1 MRPAIQDRA
10 AVCAKKMP
18 VEPGK
23 SKEKGQTMVYLG
35 IDPGRKGA
43 IATIWDD
50 EHIVIIPMSDENM
63 IHRARLLH
71 GENVRCCLE
80 QVHAMPKQGVT
91 SMFTFGMGYG
101 FIKGC
106 LESFGISYQEIP
118 PQRWKKEFGLTGAK
132 ADSIA
137 VCKRLFPGVKLRM
150 SDLCKTDSDG
160 MAEALLMAE
169 YARRKL

>member
-1 MRPAIQDRA
+1 M
-10 AVCAKKMP
+10 
-18 VEPGK
+18 
-23 SKEKGQTMVYLG
+23 STVYLG

-43 IATIWDD
+43 IATIWNDY
-50 EHIVIIPMSDENM
+50 HIVVLPMNEENM
-63 IHRARLLH
+63 VHRVRLLQ

-91 SMFTFGMGYG
+91 SMFNFGMGYG

-106 LESFGISYQEIP
+106 LEAYGISYQEIP
-118 PQRWKKEFGLTGAK
+118 PQRWKKEFGLSGTK

-137 VCKRLFPGVKLRM
+137 VCKKLFPKVSLKLTDR
-150 SDLCKTDSDG
+150 SKVDSDG